1 MTLINFE
8 CNAIFFF
15 KPVDK
20 VSGNILTSI
29 LEVGDR
35 NGKLLSLS
43 FFLIEDNT
51 LTVYVFNYSTLQLY
65 L

>member
-1 MTLINFE
+1 MQF
-8 CNAIFFF
+8 FFF
-15 KPVDK
+15 KTVDK
-20 VSGNILTSI
+20 VSGNILTSL

-43 FFLIEDNT
+43 FFLIKDNT
-51 LTVYVFNYSTLQLY
+51 LTIYVFNYSTLQLY